1 MFANV
6 YTKTLRDLRKGFIG
20 WTIGTVAL
28 IGFVVVSWPFIRDM
42 DMSFLDEYP
51 AEMRELFSFDAINT
65 GPGYLNSQLFTSML
79 PIMFIVYGIGA
90 GARLLASEEDT
101 RTMDVLL
108 ATPLSRT
115 RLMLDK
121 AAAAATGLVGLGLVV
136 FLSIWAMASL
146 ADMGVSARYTA
157 GASLAMVLLGLLYGA
172 IAYSATAVTG
182 KRSVA
187 IAVSVSLAVAGYV
200 FYLMAALVDAL
211 ESWKWVT
218 PFHHAIGVGPAI
230 DGSAGIP
237 LSYLWLAIGAVL
249 AVAVSRPIFQRR
261 DIGL

>member
-28 IGFVVVSWPFIRDM
+28 VGFVVLSWPFIRDI
-42 DMSFLDEYP
+42 DMSFLDQYP
-51 AEMRELFSFDAINT
+51 AEVRELFNFDAINT

-90 GARLLASEEDT
+90 GARLLAREEET

-108 ATPLSRT
+108 STPLSRS

-121 AAAAATGLVGLGLVV
+121 AAGAATGLVALGVVV
-136 FLSIWAMASL
+136 FASIWAMAGV
-146 ADMGVSARYTA
+146 ADMGVSARYAA

-172 IAYSATAVTG
+172 IAFSVTALTG
-182 KRSVA
+182 KRSMA

-200 FYLMAALVDAL
+200 FYLMAALVDGL
-211 ESWKWVT
+211 EGWKWIT

-237 LSYLWLAIGAVL
+237 LGYSWLAIAAIV
-249 AVAVSRPIFQRR
+249 VVVVVRPAFCRR

>member
-1 MFANV
+1 MFSNV

-28 IGFVVVSWPFIRDM
+28 VGFVVLSWPFIRDM
-42 DMSFLDEYP
+42 DMSFLDQYP

-90 GARLLASEEDT
+90 GARLLAREEET

-108 ATPLSRT
+108 STPLSRS

-121 AAAAATGLVGLGLVV
+121 AAAAATGLVALGVVV
-136 FLSIWAMASL
+136 FASIWAMAGV

-172 IAYSATAVTG
+172 IAFAVTALTG
-182 KRSVA
+182 KRSMA
-187 IAVSVSLAVAGYV
+187 IAVAASLAVAGYV
-200 FYLMAALVDAL
+200 FYLMAALVDGL
-211 ESWKWVT
+211 ESWKWIT

-237 LSYLWLAIGAVL
+237 LGYSWLAIAAVVVVA
-249 AVAVSRPIFQRR
+249 AVRPVFRRR

>member
-28 IGFVVVSWPFIRDM
+28 VGFVVVSWPFIRDM

-65 GPGYLNSQLFTSML
+65 GPGYLNSQLFTSMF

-90 GARLLASEEDT
+90 GARLLAREEDT
-101 RTMDVLL
+101 GTMDVLL
-108 ATPLSRT
+108 STPLSRT

-121 AAAAATGLVGLGLVV
+121 AVATATGLVALGVVV
-136 FLSIWAMASL
+136 FASVWIMAGV
-146 ADMGVSARYTA
+146 ADMGVSARYA
-157 GASLAMVLLGLLYGA
+157 GGASLAMVLLGLLYGA
-172 IAYSATAVTG
+172 IAYAVTAVTG
-182 KRSVA
+182 KRSIA

-200 FYLMAALVDAL
+200 FYLMAALVDGL
-211 ESWKWVT
+211 ESWNWVT
-218 PFHHAIGVGPAI
+218 PFHHALGVGPAI

-237 LSYLWLAIGAVL
+237 LGYLWLAVAPVVLVAAV
-249 AVAVSRPIFQRR
+249 RPVFHRR

>member
-28 IGFVVVSWPFIRDM
+28 VGFVVLSWPFIRDI
-42 DMSFLDEYP
+42 DMSFLDQYP
-51 AEMRELFSFDAINT
+51 AEVRELFNFDAINT

-90 GARLLASEEDT
+90 GARLLAREEET

-108 ATPLSRT
+108 STPLSRT

-121 AAAAATGLVGLGLVV
+121 AAGAATGLMALGVVV
-136 FLSIWAMASL
+136 FASIWAMAGL
-146 ADMGVSARYTA
+146 ADMGVSARYAA

-172 IAYSATAVTG
+172 IAYSVTALTG
-182 KRSVA
+182 KRSMA

-200 FYLMAALVDAL
+200 FYLMAALVDGL
-211 ESWKWVT
+211 EGWKWIT

-237 LSYLWLAIGAVL
+237 LGYSWLALAAIVVVIAV
-249 AVAVSRPIFQRR
+249 RPAFCRR